1 MRRTYRDKGRTPS
14 LGAQSVRLL
23 KMPRMHNA
31 GQLMACFQYQR
42 DDFRM
47 SSVFLAWIPGGQWCW
62 GEGWGF
68 VDGIRRSG
76 MARGGF
82 VIAKWVDNGLSLSE
96 FPTWWSGMELIAV
109 TGETGWLGEKKWG
122 IGTGLWKTPTRMF
135 GEEGEL
141 TWPVPQWRL
150 WGTLSKPLSAVTPW
164 VVQRGFLLEY
174 KETMLSQASAC
185 EKWAEWNNGKA
196 MTFSSPRESWA
207 LEIT

>member
-1 MRRTYRDKGRTPS
+1 MPGNWWPVFNTREMTSGFPVCFWHEYRVGND
-14 LGAQSVRLL
+14 
-23 KMPRMHNA
+23 A
-31 GQLMACFQYQR
+31 G
-42 DDFRM
+42 
-47 SSVFLAWIPGGQWCW
+47 

-76 MARGGF
+76 MARGRF
-82 VIAKWVDNGLSLSE
+82 VIAKRVDNGLSLSE
-96 FPTWWSGMELIAV
+96 FPTWWSGMELIVV
-109 TGETGWLGEKKWG
+109 TGETGWLGEKKWE
-122 IGTGLWKTPTRMF
+122 IGTGLWRTPTRMF

-185 EKWAEWNNGKA
+185 EKWADWNNGKA
-196 MTFSSPRESWA
+196 MTFSSPRGELSA
-207 LEIT
+207 GNNLIHEP